1 MAQRSLNFESSK
13 HRAMKQNLNS
23 CYCDNQHL
31 VVVENVCELCCGE
44 ITTSTEPEMRYFDCL
59 GSWVDSN
66 IQGGVA

>member
-1 MAQRSLNFESSK
+1 
-13 HRAMKQNLNS
+13 MKQNLNS

-44 ITTSTEPEMRYFDCL
+44 ISTSTEPEMRYFDCL

-66 IQGGVA
+66 LQGGVA